1 MKVKRMIEE
10 LKKFNPEA
18 EVLMHMYGGEPVLFV
33 LARANDNNNVWL
45 ETDSDCDLGNELTER
60 FEKLPTDKE
69 GQINFYKDLFEI
81 GITLDMIYKYMGA
94 TTGNRVKEFCKEY
107 NLI

>member
-1 MKVKRMIEE
+1 MIEE

-45 ETDSDCDLGNELTER
+45 ETDSDCDLGWTPDYRRLLSRLSLR
-60 FEKLPTDKE
+60 FPSPVARDGRNSWRSKTSRSR
-69 GQINFYKDLFEI
+69 
-81 GITLDMIYKYMGA
+81 
-94 TTGNRVKEFCKEY
+94 NRRRSPAG
-107 NLI
+107 